1 MFKLDNLIV
10 ARHGSPD
17 YITGEHLDK
26 TAFVGIDALAL
37 AIFRFLG
44 KDYDPSETVL
54 LTSYS
59 TMAVETAARLG
70 AILQME
76 PEEVWQISEG
86 KELGLNVELEDINQ
100 LLKKNTI
107 MVTHG
112 GQIIPLVRAL
122 YPKAKRVPKEEPGYA
137 MAMTVDEKGKV
148 TIIP

>member
-1 MFKLDNLIV
+1 MIEVAKLVV

-26 TAFVGIDALAL
+26 AAFVGIDALAL

-44 KDYDPSETVL
+44 QDYDPSKTAL
-54 LTSYS
+54 LTSCS
-59 TMAVETAARLG
+59 TRAVETAARLG
-70 AILQME
+70 DILQME
-76 PEEVWQISEG
+76 PEEVWQINEG
-86 KELGLNVELEDINQ
+86 KELGLNVELEDINP

-122 YPKAKRVPKEEPGYA
+122 YPKAKRVPKEGPGYA
-137 MAMTVDEKGKV
+137 MAIAVDETGRAS
-148 TIIP
+148 ILP